1 MEHRSPIPH
10 QESLRFPLPPHPTL
24 PDAGAP
30 GSCSRGVDIAVRTEE
45 AEFDKLVKG
54 SGRLLACVKPL
65 DFSRKAGISRTERT
79 GAGQLSPHEAT
90 CLVGGSL

>member
-1 MEHRSPIPH
+1 MSPSDLSDSGIVAESACPPGQRQDVEHRSPIL
-10 QESLRFPLPPHPTL
+10 QRESLRLLLPLHPTL
-24 PDAGAP
+24 PDADAP

-65 DFSRKAGISRTERT
+65 DF
-79 GAGQLSPHEAT
+79 GA
-90 CLVGGSL
+90 